1 MHEKSKQKS
10 TQICTKSH
18 GHHFEVFK
26 KSKLMYQDL
35 DSNLKLIVNRSLLV
49 PSKAHLL
56 ICSAGASLQRRPS
69 WASLFKCGSHL
80 MQYPIMW
87 LNKARPSYLVIWIS
101 KSLHHIENQEEN
113 FCLQNQSWRQSA
125 RSVGRRDHTLS
136 WERRLSQWKIS
147 INPFMKRICR
157 TEYGRVD
164 VAP

>member
-35 DSNLKLIVNRSLLV
+35 DSNLKLIVSRSLLV

-80 MQYPIMW
+80 MQYPIML
-87 LNKARPSYLVIWIS
+87 LNKARPRFFSIWIS
-101 KSLHHIENQEEN
+101 ESLHYIENQEEN
-113 FCLQNQSWRQSA
+113 FSLQNQSWHQSA
-125 RSVGRRDHTLS
+125 RSAGRRDHTLS
-136 WERRLSQWKIS
+136 RERRLSQWEIS
-147 INPFMKRICR
+147 ISPFKNR
-157 TEYGRVD
+157 TC
-164 VAP
+164 